1 MKKVSIIVVN
11 YNCHEEIEQLIG
23 SLLSQDYLNYELIV
37 IDNNSPD
44 RGVESLAKN
53 HPQFKF
59 IFQEENKGFAG
70 ANNVGIKASKGE
82 YIFLLNADTLVDTNT
97 ISELV
102 KVLEAYPQAG
112 SVSPKLIYHKEQLI
126 QYAGSSELTT
136 LTVKN
141 HHRGNKEADLKKYGD
156 VELTAFNHGAAML
169 LRKSVIKKVGLMPE
183 EYFLYYEELDWCT
196 TIKSKGFGLYYTGK
210 TSVQHKASASTG
222 RIEGLKSYFLT
233 RNRVLYVLR
242 KYPPGPQKLL
252 ALSYLFFVVYPKN
265 MLINIK
271 NFKTLTALT
280 KAVIWNIKY
289 LFKTNLKLN

>member
-37 IDNNSPD
+37 IDNNSSD
-44 RGVESLAKN
+44 RGIESLAKN
-53 HPQFKF
+53 HPHFKF

-70 ANNVGIKASKGE
+70 ANNVGIEASTGE
-82 YIFLLNADTLVDTNT
+82 YIFLLNPDTLVDQNT
-97 ISELV
+97 IGELV
-102 KVLEAYPQAG
+102 KVLEDYPQAG

-141 HHRGNKEADLKKYGD
+141 YHRGNKEADLDKYGD

-196 TIKSKGFGLYYTGK
+196 TIKNKGFGLYYTGK

-242 KYPPGPQKLL
+242 KYPPGLKKLL